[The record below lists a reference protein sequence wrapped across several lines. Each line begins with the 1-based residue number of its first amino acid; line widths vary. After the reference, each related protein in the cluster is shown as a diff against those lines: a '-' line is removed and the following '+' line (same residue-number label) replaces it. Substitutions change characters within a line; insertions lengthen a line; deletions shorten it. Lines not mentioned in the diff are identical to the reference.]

1 MARLIRITGVETK
14 SGQQLLKRLEAAWR
28 AFTQSYAGLPEP
40 DLLEPGVTGAW
51 SVRDIIAHVTT
62 WEEEA
67 LKHLPLILRGG
78 QPLRYSVTYGGI
90 DAFNAQ
96 ATEQKKH
103 FSLADVLRQGEAVH
117 RRLIALIE
125 GVPEDQLGGTTRFR
139 RRLRLDTYGHYP
151 LHARAIREWRER
163 RPSSA

>member
-1 MARLIRITGVETK
+1 MARFIRITGVETR
-14 SGQQLLKRLEAAWR
+14 SRQQLLKRLEAAWR
-28 AFTQSYAGLPEP
+28 AFTQSHAGLPEP

-78 QPLRYSVTYGGI
+78 RPPRYSVTYGGI
-90 DAFNAQ
+90 DAFNART
-96 ATEQKKH
+96 TEQKKD
-103 FSLADVLRQGEAVH
+103 FSLADVLRQGDAVH
-117 RRLIALIE
+117 RRLIALTE

-151 LHARAIREWRER
+151 LHARAIREWREG